1 MRAWQLDD
9 SLMPGEDPVHIR
21 DGDVEHWISVYEEL
35 LAGNRRILRDLDSP
49 AIEIHIRELEVGLAF
64 WSRQQ
69 NRSEKSPASAS
80 AVLALA
86 EWVDLRTPAVRP
98 LARPGVV
105 VDL

>member
-1 MRAWQLDD
+1 MSPWQLDD

-35 LAGNRRILRDLDSP
+35 LAGNRRIFKDLDSP
-49 AIEIHIRELEVGLAF
+49 AIEIHIRELEAGLAF
-64 WSRQQ
+64 WTRQLKQ
-69 NRSEKSPASAS
+69 GETPAASAS

-86 EWVDLRTPAVRP
+86 EWVELRTPAVRP

>member
-1 MRAWQLDD
+1 MRAWQLDS
-9 SLMPGEDPVHIR
+9 SLMPGEDPAHIKE
-21 DGDVEHWISVYEEL
+21 GDVEHWVAVYEEL
-35 LAGNRRILRDLDSP
+35 LAGNRRILRDLNSP
-49 AIEIHIRELEVGLAF
+49 AIEIHIQELEVGLAF
-64 WSRQQ
+64 WTRQLK
-69 NRSEKSPASAS
+69 RSETPPASAS